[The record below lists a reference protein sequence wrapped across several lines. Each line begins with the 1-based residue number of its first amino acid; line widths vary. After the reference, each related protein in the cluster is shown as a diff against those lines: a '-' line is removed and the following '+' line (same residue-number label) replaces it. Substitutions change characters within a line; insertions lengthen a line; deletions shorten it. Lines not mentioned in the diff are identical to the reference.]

1 MAQEIA
7 KEDRKITSDKFTITI
22 PKDWRD
28 SHGLT
33 PKRSLSPFYQ
43 EGSPLVLI
51 PSGME
56 LDTLEVQLITLL
68 VKYKSIKESHQLAK
82 ELGDIVELL
91 NEGLFVPG

>member
-28 SHGLT
+28 SHHLT
-33 PKRSLSPFYQ
+33 PKMALTPFYR

-51 PSGME
+51 PNDVV

-68 VKYKSIKESHQLAK
+68 VNYKNIKDSQKIAQD
-82 ELGDIVELL
+82 LGDIVNAI
-91 NEGLFVPG
+91 NEGVFVAG

>member
-1 MAQEIA
+1 MSQQIR

-33 PKRSLSPFYQ
+33 PKMALSPFYQ

-51 PSGME
+51 PSDME
-56 LDTLEVQLITLL
+56 LDDLETQLVTLL
-68 VKYKSIKESHQLAK
+68 VKYKSIKDSYRLAK
-82 ELGDIVELL
+82 DLGNIVDLL
-91 NEGLFVPG
+91 NEGNTVA

>member
-1 MAQEIA
+1 MQELR

-22 PKDWRD
+22 PKEWRD

-33 PKRSLSPFYQ
+33 PKMALTPFYQ

-68 VKYKSIKESHQLAK
+68 VKYKSIKESHQLAE
-82 ELGDIVELL
+82 ELGNVVELL
-91 NEGLFVPG
+91 NEGSFA

>member
-1 MAQEIA
+1 MAQEIR

-33 PKRSLSPFYQ
+33 PKMALSPFYQ

-51 PSGME
+51 PNTME
-56 LDTLEVQLITLL
+56 LDQLEVQLITLL
-68 VKYKSIKESHQLAK
+68 VKYKSIKDSFRLAQ
-82 ELGDIVELL
+82 ELGDVVELL
-91 NEGLFVPG
+91 NEGNTP

>member
-33 PKRSLSPFYQ
+33 PKMALTPYYQ
-43 EGSPLVLI
+43 EGSPLVLV
-51 PSGME
+51 PSGTE
-56 LDTLEVQLITLL
+56 LDALEVQLITLL
-68 VKYKSIKESHQLAK
+68 VKYKSIKDTKQLAK
-82 ELGDIVELL
+82 DLGNVVTVL
-91 NEGLFVPG
+91 NEGLAAG